1 MSQRARHEELGMSRV
16 ALPSGLYIRYPYVVY
31 FRDCASDM
39 LYIALLSG
47 SYIRCV
53 VMYISST
60 EMQDIK
66 GVDQSNQYNLL
77 EPTIQKAEAVR
88 DGTSAEL
95 SINQLFHPSTGRSGL
110 SASGLRKG
118 RAAGGRLDKALFCI
132 RIWTMHVLR
141 KEEGQFSRRS

>member
-1 MSQRARHEELGMSRV
+1 MSRV

-53 VMYISST
+53 
-60 EMQDIK
+60 
-66 GVDQSNQYNLL
+66 
-77 EPTIQKAEAVR
+77 
-88 DGTSAEL
+88 
-95 SINQLFHPSTGRSGL
+95 GRSGL